1 MSNPRVTEK
10 SAGFIVFTK
19 EGGKVKYL
27 FLKVGGRLD
36 FPKGNIEED
45 EDEFSAALRELKEES
60 GIASVKIVPG
70 FKRVLNYY
78 YRRGDGA
85 LVNKTLILFLGE
97 ALEKKVST
105 SWEHEGFEWL
115 GLEEAVKRIKYH
127 GYRKVL
133 EEAEEYRVK
142 MARGGLGRWIKDD
155 TGFQASSNRGE
166 K

>member
-1 MSNPRVTEK
+1 MEK
-10 SAGFIVFTK
+10 SAGFIVFA
-19 EGGKVKYL
+19 EGNEEVKYL

-45 EDEFSAALRELKEES
+45 EDELSAALRELKEES
-60 GIASVKIVPG
+60 GIAKVKIVPG

-78 YRRGDGA
+78 YRRGDGT
-85 LVNKTLILFLGE
+85 LVSKTLILFLGE
-97 ALEKKVST
+97 TLEKSVST

-115 GLEEAVKRIKYH
+115 GLEEAVERIKYH

-133 EEAEEYRVK
+133 EEAEKYRVK
-142 MARGGLGRWIKDD
+142 MVQGGLGRWIKGDAS
-155 TGFQASSNRGE
+155 FQASSDRGE